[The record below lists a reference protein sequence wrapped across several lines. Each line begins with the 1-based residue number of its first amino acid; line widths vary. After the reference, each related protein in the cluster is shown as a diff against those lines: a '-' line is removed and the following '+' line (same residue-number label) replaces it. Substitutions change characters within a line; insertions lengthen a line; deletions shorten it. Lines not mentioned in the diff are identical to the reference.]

1 MHRRRTPCRVAPGNL
16 LNVFKSAIEFPI
28 SVQAGTRFAQT
39 AISPSK
45 KGGRSV
51 VRRSILLFACA
62 LVAVDARAQVATRA
76 EQPAQQVS
84 SVAVNTTTD
93 HSQSATARRGAD
105 TTTFRS
111 SVDIVALNVV
121 VTDSDQKYVAGLNPS
136 DFAVFEDGVKQDVSF
151 FGASEVPL
159 DLAILLDT
167 SASMTGK
174 MALVQRAAVGFLSTL
189 RSGDRTLIV
198 DIKDATKVLYP
209 LGDDFDAARA
219 AIMSTVPQGGTALYN
234 GAYLTLK
241 ELTKQ
246 RRAVTEVR
254 RQAVVVLSDGDD
266 TASLISYDDLME
278 VAKQSGIGIYTIMM
292 RSKYLMT
299 QAAQRG
305 HSYFSQ
311 SEFGMKALAQET
323 GARSFFP
330 ADVTELPS
338 VYASIAQEL
347 ATQYALGYSSKNPKQ
362 DGSYRRVIVRVTDR
376 PGIRTRTRAGY
387 LAARLSRTAGT
398 N

>member
-1 MHRRRTPCRVAPGNL
+1 
-16 LNVFKSAIEFPI
+16 
-28 SVQAGTRFAQT
+28 
-39 AISPSK
+39 
-45 KGGRSV
+45 
-51 VRRSILLFACA
+51 VRRSILLIACA
-62 LVAVDARAQVATRA
+62 LVAIDARAQVATRA
-76 EQPAQQVS
+76 DQQAPQVS
-84 SVAVNTTTD
+84 TVAENTTTD
-93 HSQSATARRGAD
+93 HGQPATTRRVPD
-105 TTTFRS
+105 TATFRS
-111 SVDIVALNVV
+111 NVDIVALNVV
-121 VTDSDQKYVAGLNPS
+121 VTDANQKYVGGLNPS
-136 DFAVFEDGVKQDVSF
+136 DFAVFEDGIQQDVSF

-174 MALVQRAAVGFLSTL
+174 MELVQRAAVGFLSTL
-189 RSGDRTLIV
+189 RPGDRALIV

-209 LGDDFDAARA
+209 LGDDRAAARA
-219 AIMSTVPQGGTALYN
+219 AIMSTAPRGGTALYN

-246 RRAVTEVR
+246 RRALTEVR
-254 RQAVVVLSDGDD
+254 RQAIVVLSDGDD

-278 VAKQSGIGIYTIMM
+278 VAKQSGVGIYTIML

-299 QAAQRG
+299 QATQRG

-311 SEFGMKALAQET
+311 SEFGMKALSQET

-330 ADVTELPS
+330 ADVAELPG
-338 VYASIAQEL
+338 VYSAIAQEL
-347 ATQYALGYSSKNPKQ
+347 ATQYALGYSSKNPKA

-387 LAARLSRTAGT
+387 LSSRTNRIAGT